1 MDKDVVRIGGASGF
15 WGDSMAGPVQL
26 VEAGAIDFLVF
37 DYLAELTMGLLAKAY
52 AKDPSAGYATDFV
65 TVAMRAVLKPALAQG
80 IRIVANAG
88 GVNPH
93 GCARALQA
101 LARELGV
108 TVKIAVADGDDVLPL
123 MPSLREQDPSLPAQ
137 PASANAYLGALPI
150 KAALD
155 AGAQVVITGRC
166 VDSAVTLGPLL
177 HMFGWPMDDY
187 DLLAAG
193 SLAGHLIECGCQ
205 GVGGLHTDW
214 EAVPDWANSGY
225 PIIECRRDGLFTIT
239 KPPGTGGLVTP
250 ATVAE
255 QLLYEIGDP
264 ARYLLPDVTCDFT
277 GVTLAQA
284 GEHAVQV
291 RGARGLPPPST
302 YKVCITYM
310 DGWRCAGQL
319 TVIGFDAAA
328 KARRTADAV
337 LQRTRAMLSRLGM
350 ADYTATHVE
359 ILGGASPHAPSIPGG
374 GFDAVMWLA
383 VAHRDRR
390 ALELFAREIAPA
402 ATSWAPGTTGAAG
415 RPAVAPLVRQV
426 AVCVGKARVA
436 ARVSV
441 LEHDGTLA
449 AVPVSDTVQARQT
462 GGASLTAKAGAG
474 EPRVRSMPASTDDGG
489 ACVPGRG
496 NHGAAGYAAEDARA
510 AALSRS
516 FPAVVAGTGAAG
528 NAADSR
534 AAART
539 PETAAAVASQRTAAT
554 PARTMPLIALAYAR
568 SGDKGD
574 LSNIGVIARR
584 PRDVPLLRTVLATQ
598 AVADWLA
605 PWVKGPVTRYEL
617 PGIHAFNFVCE
628 QALGGGGMASL
639 RHDPL
644 GKGMAQILLAMP
656 VRLPDD
662 YPME

>member
-1 MDKDVVRIGGASGF
+1 MEKDVVRIGGASGF

-26 VEAGAIDFLVF
+26 VQSGAVDFLVF
-37 DYLAELTMGLLAKAY
+37 DYLAELTMGLLARARG
-52 AKDPSAGYATDFV
+52 KDADAGYAADFV
-65 TVAMRAVLKPALAQG
+65 TVAMRAVLQPALAQG

-93 GCARALQA
+93 GCERALRA

-108 TVKIAVADGDDVLPL
+108 DVKVAVIDGDDVLPL
-123 MPSLREQDPSLPAQ
+123 MPALREEGQ
-137 PASANAYLGALPI
+137 PVPPQAASANAYLGAWPI

-166 VDSAVTLGPLL
+166 VDSALALGPLL
-177 HMFGWPMDDY
+177 HAFGWSMDDY
-187 DLLAAG
+187 DVLAAG

-225 PIIECRRDGLFTIT
+225 PIIECRRDGVFTIT

-255 QLLYEIGDP
+255 QLLYELGDP

-277 GVTLAQA
+277 AVTLAQA
-284 GEHAVQV
+284 GSHAVEV

-302 YKVCITYM
+302 YKVCVTYS
-310 DGWRCAGQL
+310 DGWRCAAQL
-319 TVIGFDAAA
+319 TVIGRDAQA
-328 KARRTADAV
+328 KARRTADAI
-337 LQRTRAMLSRLGM
+337 LQRTRAMLARLGM
-350 ADYTATHVE
+350 DDYTATYTD
-359 ILGGASPHAPSIPGG
+359 ILGGAKPWAPLSGN
-374 GFDAVMWLA
+374 GFEAVMWLA

-415 RPAVAPLVRQV
+415 RPPVSPLVRQL
-426 AVCVGKARVA
+426 ALPLDKARVA
-436 ARVSV
+436 VRVTLSDGEGGAV
-441 LEHDGTLA
+441 DVPLPPACSDAEPDWECGGSRRGGPPGREYGRGAHRGDAGTGGDAAAQCADTQAGAHGAGAGTLA
-449 AVPVSDTVQARQT
+449 QC
-462 GGASLTAKAGAG
+462 
-474 EPRVRSMPASTDDGG
+474 TD
-489 ACVPGRG
+489 
-496 NHGAAGYAAEDARA
+496 
-510 AALSRS
+510 
-516 FPAVVAGTGAAG
+516 TGAAG
-528 NAADSR
+528 RRVVADAAD
-534 AAART
+534 AAAHSAAQPRT
-539 PETAAAVASQRTAAT
+539 V
-554 PARTMPLIALAYAR
+554 PLIELAYAR

-584 PRDVPLLRTVLATQ
+584 PQDVPLLRALLTEQ
-598 AVADWLA
+598 AVAAWLA
-605 PWVKGPVTRYEL
+605 PLVRGPVTRYEL

-628 QALGGGGMASL
+628 QALDGGGMASL

-656 VRLPDD
+656 LRLPSG
-662 YPME
+662 YPMETME